1 MIKSFFKLLS
11 RCYRL
16 ALPYGRLKLFAVLG
30 LILFN
35 GLLQLVGVT
44 SIFPFFAL
52 AADPERIR
60 NSNFGAWFIKLLP
73 PMSNNG
79 LLASAGIIAI
89 ILLIIA
95 SIGSMASEVVRIRY
109 GYGFSQWLRGRLMR
123 SYATMPYSFF
133 LLRNSTDLTRK
144 VFDIQQFTS
153 YILLPV
159 GEIISRV
166 VLITLL
172 VSMVFL
178 VQPMIAVGSVVT
190 LGGFYLAAF
199 LWMRPRT
206 RDVSEK
212 IELHQAGFWKHTN
225 QFLQGIKT
233 VLVHGK
239 RSHFIEVALKHSDQV
254 GINQSKVPIYSN
266 GPRYMIEPIAFG
278 GLVAIV
284 VVMALQGRPF
294 TDILPNLSV
303 IALAGYKLLPA
314 LQLLFS
320 QLVTVSS
327 NQYTLTQLEEEIMD
341 IELDA
346 AQVDSVPGISDH
358 LTFAREIR
366 LENISFRY
374 PSGAAPILKDF
385 NLVISK
391 NESVGIAGPSGS
403 GKSTLVDLL
412 LGLHSPQSGV
422 ILIDDTYLD
431 QDNMNA
437 WRSLIGYVPQ
447 DIYILDDSIAANIAF
462 GIPEEKINQS
472 YLRRAAEAAQILDF
486 IEKELPEGF
495 LTTVGERG
503 VRLSGGQRQR
513 IGLARAL
520 YHQPEILILDE
531 ATSALDHQTEK
542 AVMET
547 INRLQGSLTI
557 ISIAHRLDTLQ
568 NCTKVV
574 KLNNKYEK
582 DPVD

>member
-1 MIKSFFKLLS
+1 MLKSFLKLLT

-16 ALPYGRLKLFAVLG
+16 ALPYGRLKLFSVLG

-35 GLLQLVGVT
+35 GLLQLVGVA

-52 AADPERIR
+52 AADPGRIR
-60 NSNFGAWFIKLLP
+60 NSKFGSWFLQLLP
-73 PMSNNG
+73 PMDNNG
-79 LLASAGIIAI
+79 LLAAAGIIAI
-89 ILLIIA
+89 VLLIIA
-95 SIGSMASEVVRIRY
+95 SFSSMFSEVVRIRY

-123 SYATMPYSFF
+123 SYATKPYSFF
-133 LLRNSTDLTRK
+133 LQRNSADLSRK
-144 VFDIQQFTS
+144 IFDIQQFTLS
-153 YILLPV
+153 ILLPV

-166 VLITLL
+166 FLILLL
-172 VSMVFL
+172 VSMVFI
-178 VQPMIAVGSVVT
+178 VQPVIAVGSVVS

-199 LWMRPRT
+199 LWMRSRT
-206 RDVSEK
+206 RVVSER
-212 IELHQAGFWKHTN
+212 IQLHQAGFWKHTN

-233 VLVHGK
+233 VLIHGK
-239 RSHFIEVALKHSDQV
+239 SYHFIEEALKHAEQIGV
-254 GINQSKVPIYSN
+254 YQSKVPIYSN

-278 GLVAIV
+278 GLVGIV

-320 QLVTVSS
+320 QLVTVAS
-327 NQYTLTQLEEEIMD
+327 NKYTLTQLEEEIMD
-341 IELDA
+341 IEMDT
-346 AQVDSVPGISDH
+346 AQIDSMPSNVDPISF
-358 LTFAREIR
+358 TREIR
-366 LENISFRY
+366 IDKITFRY
-374 PSGAAPILKDF
+374 PSGAPSILKDLD
-385 NLVISK
+385 LVIFKSD
-391 NESVGIAGPSGS
+391 SVGIAGPSGC

-412 LGLHSPQSGV
+412 LGLHSPESGL
-422 ILIDDTYLD
+422 ILIDNIPLD
-431 QDNMNA
+431 NSNIHS

-447 DIYILDDSIAANIAF
+447 DIYLLDDSIAANIAF
-462 GIPEEKINQS
+462 GIPTEKVDCS
-472 YLRRAAEAAQILDF
+472 ALRQAAEAAQILDF
-486 IEKELPEGF
+486 IENDLPDGF

-531 ATSALDHQTEK
+531 ATSALDQQTEK

-557 ISIAHRLDTLQ
+557 ISIAHRLATLQ
-568 NCTKVV
+568 NCTKVLH
-574 KLNNKYEK
+574 LNKK
-582 DPVD
+582 